1 MKNIR
6 YDLLLKWILWLVAIH
21 SICFGIAL
29 VILPISFI
37 EFFGF
42 RLEEKFFADQGG
54 VFHLV
59 VAVAYIWAALD
70 LENSF
75 KLIVLSCT
83 AKFVAT
89 IFLVSYYIF
98 GSHIFMVIF
107 SGFADFMMGMA
118 ILVLYLLYR
127 KQSQLTQTASSLNV

>member
-1 MKNIR
+1 MKKFR

-21 SICFGIAL
+21 SICFGISL
-29 VILPISFI
+29 IILPVSVI

-42 RLEEKFFADQGG
+42 KLTEKFFADQGG

-89 IFLVSYYIF
+89 IFLLSYF
-98 GSHIFMVIF
+98 FFSDPKLMVLL
-107 SGFADFMMGMA
+107 SGIADFLMGFT
-118 ILVLYLLYR
+118 ILVLYILYR
-127 KQSQLTQTASSLNV
+127 KQLLKV

>member
-1 MKNIR
+1 MKIIR

-21 SICFGIAL
+21 SISFGISL
-29 VILPISFI
+29 VILPINVI
-37 EFFGF
+37 ELFGF
-42 RLEEKFFADQGG
+42 HLTEKFFADQGG

-89 IFLVSYYIF
+89 IFLLSYFIF
-98 GSHIFMVIF
+98 VDQKFMVIF
-107 SGFADFMMGMA
+107 SGIADFLMGFT
-118 ILVLYLLYR
+118 ILVLYILYR
-127 KQSQLTQTASSLNV
+127 KQQLKVRSSISTRD